1 MASVRLIES
10 NLDDSI
16 FKIKVDNSIFKIKVD
31 NSNRFQNLKSKIE
44 WKNQLELP
52 RYLIVLL
59 SIIINLFEILVLY
72 FRFDDAI

>member
-10 NLDDSI
+10 NLDD
-16 FKIKVDNSIFKIKVD
+16 SIFKIKVD

-52 RYLIVLL
+52 RYLLVLL